1 MENKLRVGV
10 IGATGYV
17 GQRFISLLDGHPW
30 FECVALCASP
40 RSAGKT
46 YEEACEGRWK
56 IDVPMPEYVKKMIV
70 YGTDDI
76 EEYCKQVDFTFC
88 AVDMKKDE
96 IRALEE
102 KIAKLETPVIS
113 NNSAHRWTEDVPMII
128 PEINADHACLIDAQ
142 RKRLG
147 TSRGFIAVKP
157 NCSIQSYVPALT
169 PLLGFGIKK
178 ISVCTYQAISGAG
191 KTFESWPEMV
201 GNLIPYI
208 GGEQE
213 KSEKEPLKVWGKF
226 AGDHIELAS
235 EPVISAQCYRVAV
248 QEGHT
253 AAVSVEFDKKPSVDE
268 MIKAWNEYEG
278 EAQKLALPSAP
289 KKFLR
294 YLEDDNRPQPKL
306 DAMYENGMGVTIAR
320 LREDNIFDYKFACL
334 SHNTLRGAA
343 GGGMLSAE
351 LLTAKGYLTAKQ

>member
-128 PEINADHACLIDAQ
+128 PEINADHASLIDAQ

-208 GGEQE
+208 GGEEE

-253 AAVSVEFDKKPSVDE
+253 AAVSVEFDKKPSADE